1 MSVFLSNMVR
11 IIIYSNKQ
19 NQIFC
24 CYTDTTKTGVDRD
37 LEQIRKED
45 DKGCNKEEVIPNNR
59 ENNNVN
65 EIKPAPSSGFKRTKT
80 KHYQ

>member
-24 CYTDTTKTGVDRD
+24 CYTDTTKTGGDKD
-37 LEQIRKED
+37 LEHDI
-45 DKGCNKEEVIPNNR
+45 GCNKEEVMPNNR